1 MSDKT
6 NLSQTGSRSQPKA
19 TSDQVFMILLGVVG
33 FLLLLSTIYILALS

>member
-6 NLSQTGSRSQPKA
+6 NLSQTGSRPQVRA

>member
-6 NLSQTGSRSQPKA
+6 NLSQTGSRPRVRA
-19 TSDQVFMILLGVVG
+19 TSDRVFMILLGVVG